1 MNSFRML
8 RNQSGQATMEAV
20 LIMIA
25 IMSVV
30 TVISRTATNQGFIR
44 NIVEGPWSPLR
55 GMIEDG
61 VWMRHTISK
70 SHHPNQFPR
79 HQSKRGDDI

>member
-1 MNSFRML
+1 
-8 RNQSGQATMEAV
+8 MEAV
-20 LIMIA
+20 LIILIVLA
-25 IMSVV
+25 IV
-30 TVISRTATNQGFIR
+30 TVISRTATNQGFVR

-70 SHHPNQFPR
+70 SQHPNQFSR
-79 HQSKRGDDI
+79 HQTKRGDSI